1 MELLIGRNVQGENTR
16 KINDERKIVSSTHCR
31 VWLDEATNTYYI
43 EDLGSLNGTY
53 VNGVLI
59 KRMAIKPNDQI
70 LLGGPGGYETSLEA
84 LLTPEVGHSIEH
96 LRKLYDDYH
105 RDIAKLKSRAQMYG
119 YIRILPS
126 LLTAVVGGVAY
137 ARFNNDAVI
146 VIISVVI
153 IALCIIVSS
162 ILIRKTDDKIRTRST
177 RFQLSYVCPN
187 TNRFYGDKS
196 WEVLKNERTCIYCR
210 EHFTK

>member
-59 KRMAIKPNDQI
+59 KRMAIKPTDQI

-96 LRKLYDDYH
+96 LRKVYDDYH

-119 YIRILPS
+119 YIRVFPTLAMS
-126 LLTAVVGGVAY
+126 LVSGVAFL
-137 ARFNNDAVI
+137 RFNEFVFGI
-146 VIISVVI
+146 ISLVVMLLFVIIST
-153 IALCIIVSS
+153 
-162 ILIRKTDDKIRTRST
+162 ILIRKTDDKMRARST

>member
-59 KRMAIKPNDQI
+59 KRMAIKPTDQI

-96 LRKLYDDYH
+96 LRKVYDDYH
-105 RDIAKLKSRAQMYG
+105 RDIAKLKSRLQIYNSMRIIPSMLMSVLGTILLAKNSILYG
-119 YIRILPS
+119 YIS
-126 LLTAVVGGVAY
+126 FTVVV
-137 ARFNNDAVI
+137 
-146 VIISVVI
+146 
-153 IALCIIVSS
+153 LCFIIVTVFC
-162 ILIRKTDDKIRTRST
+162 RKIEDKMNKRAT
-177 RFQLSYVCPN
+177 RFQLAYVCPKK
-187 TNRFYGDKS
+187 NRSYGDKS
-196 WEVLKNERTCIYCR
+196 WEVLKNERTCIYCG

>member
-59 KRMAIKPNDQI
+59 KRMAIKPTDQI
-70 LLGGPGGYETSLEA
+70 LLGGPGGYETSLEV

-105 RDIAKLKSRAQMYG
+105 RDIAKLKSRAQLYG
-119 YIRILPS
+119 YIRIFPTLAMS
-126 LLTAVVGGVAY
+126 LVSGVAVF
-137 ARFNNDAVI
+137 RFNEFVLGI
-146 VIISVVI
+146 ISLVVMLLFVII
-153 IALCIIVSS
+153 SS
-162 ILIRKTDDKIRTRST
+162 ILIRKTDDKMRARST

>member
-59 KRMAIKPNDQI
+59 KRMAIKPTDQI

-96 LRKLYDDYH
+96 LRKVYDDYH
-105 RDIAKLKSRAQMYG
+105 RDIAKLKSRAQLYG
-119 YIRILPS
+119 YIRIFPTLVMS
-126 LLTAVVGGVAY
+126 LVSGVALF
-137 ARFNNDAVI
+137 RFNEFVLG
-146 VIISVVI
+146 IISLVI
-153 IALCIIVSS
+153 LLLFVIVSS
-162 ILIRKTDDKIRTRST
+162 ILIRKTDDKMRARST